1 MKQVGQEGYTYL
13 GIIELDK
20 IKEAEMKEKI
30 TKEYKRRQRLILKS
44 KLNGR
49 NKVTTIN
56 TSTVPIFRY
65 RTGIIQW
72 KASELKDLD
81 RKSRKTITMYGGLHQ
96 KSDVDRLHVKKEG
109 GRGLISVEQG
119 IREEENSLW
128 FYVAN
133 PEEDLIRGV
142 SAAETINT
150 RETIMNVE
158 FNKQKSKELKEKWSE
173 KQMQRQFIRETMEE
187 VDKEKTWQW
196 LSRGDLKI
204 VNDKLDLKHYVEKK
218 VKVCNTIIS
227 GCEKLADKEYK
238 RRHNNVAKNVH
249 RDICKKNE
257 LEHSEKWYE
266 HAPEGAV
273 ENQEIKALWIIHIQC
288 DNLIEARQSDIIV
301 IDTKEQKGIIIDIAV
316 PADVG
321 VEKKEKEKVESTR
334 I

>member
-1 MKQVGQEGYTYL
+1 MTQVGQEGYTYL

-20 IKEAEMKEKI
+20 IKETEMKEKI
-30 TKEYKRRQRLILKS
+30 TKEYKRRPRLILKS

-56 TSTVPIFRY
+56 TSAVPILRY
-65 RTGIIQW
+65 MTGIIQW

-81 RKSRKTITMYGGLHQ
+81 RKSRKTMTMYGGLYE

-109 GRGLISVEQG
+109 GRGLISVEQC

-128 FYVAN
+128 FYVGN
-133 PEEDLIRGV
+133 LEEDLIRGV
-142 SAAETINT
+142 LAAETINT

-173 KQMQRQFIRETMEE
+173 KQMHGQFIRETTEE
-187 VDKEKTWQW
+187 VDKEKMCQL
-196 LSRGDLKI
+196 LSRGDLN
-204 VNDKLDLKHYVEKK
+204 VGNDKLDLKDCVEKK
-218 VKVCNTIIS
+218 MKVCNTIIS
-227 GCEKLADKEYK
+227 GCKKLAHKEYK

-249 RDICKKNE
+249 WDICKKNE

-273 ENQEIKALWIIHIQC
+273 ENQEIKVLWIINIPC

-321 VEKKEKEKVESTR
+321 VAEKEKEKVESTR